1 MIINVSID
9 QVIACGVQQ
18 QHAQHLI
25 DQVHLVIK
33 NCDTPAQSW
42 QLTSQVLSKASYP
55 FNVHLYLF
63 ALIFPHWKEHPETA
77 PAWIPADTQLTHA
90 NISRCMKN
98 FNINSVQSFH
108 QWTTKQYQEFWQYV
122 IQELNIVFKQKPY
135 QLCDLSLGLESPQ
148 WFPGGLINIVD
159 SCFTAPPSNTALIYQ
174 DKQGKICRYSYEEL
188 DHLSNRVANSLVSLG
203 YTTKDVIGMI
213 MPMNISAVAIYLGII
228 KMGGIVV
235 SIADSFSNQ
244 EIAIRLK
251 IANAKAVFTQD
262 FILWGGKRLPLYE
275 KIQNTHPGKT
285 IVLSHYQFLK
295 CKLAEKDLNWNDFL
309 VKNTNFVSIPCQPMM
324 PCHILFSS
332 GTTAQPKA
340 IPWNHT
346 TPIKSAS
353 DAYFHHNIQAN
364 DVLAWPTNLG
374 WMMGPWLIY
383 AAFINQA
390 SIALY
395 PDTPKDRPFGEFIE
409 KTKVTLLGV
418 VPTLVANWRQ
428 SQCMQ
433 DLNWQ
438 NIKLFSST
446 GECSNPEDMLYLMSL
461 AGYKPIIEYCGGTET
476 GGAYVSS
483 TVIEKNYP
491 SIFSTPTMGLDFTI
505 IDEVGNPS
513 DVGDVALIPPSI
525 GLSTELLNANHH
537 QVYYEKMPRRS
548 DGTLLRRHGDHM
560 KRLSNGY
567 FMMLG
572 RSDDAMNLGGIKVSA
587 AEIER
592 ALAGISNIVEVAA
605 IATREAPSKLII
617 YATTTT
623 TLDKKIILQE
633 MQQHINT
640 QLNPLFKIYDLI
652 FINELPKTASNKIM
666 RRLLRD
672 NYNQ

>member
-1 MIINVSID
+1 MIINVCSSD
-9 QVIACGVQQ
+9 LIACGVQQ

-135 QLCDLSLGLESPQ
+135 QLCDLSLGLKSPQ

-174 DKQGKICRYSYEEL
+174 DEQGKICRYSYEEL

-395 PDTPKDRPFGEFIE
+395 PDTPKDRPFGEFI
-409 KTKVTLLGV
+409 
-418 VPTLVANWRQ
+418 
-428 SQCMQ
+428 
-433 DLNWQ
+433 
-438 NIKLFSST
+438 
-446 GECSNPEDMLYLMSL
+446 
-461 AGYKPIIEYCGGTET
+461 
-476 GGAYVSS
+476 
-483 TVIEKNYP
+483 
-491 SIFSTPTMGLDFTI
+491 
-505 IDEVGNPS
+505 
-513 DVGDVALIPPSI
+513 
-525 GLSTELLNANHH
+525 
-537 QVYYEKMPRRS
+537 
-548 DGTLLRRHGDHM
+548 
-560 KRLSNGY
+560 
-567 FMMLG
+567 
-572 RSDDAMNLGGIKVSA
+572 
-587 AEIER
+587 
-592 ALAGISNIVEVAA
+592 
-605 IATREAPSKLII
+605 
-617 YATTTT
+617 
-623 TLDKKIILQE
+623 
-633 MQQHINT
+633 
-640 QLNPLFKIYDLI
+640 
-652 FINELPKTASNKIM
+652 
-666 RRLLRD
+666 
-672 NYNQ
+672 